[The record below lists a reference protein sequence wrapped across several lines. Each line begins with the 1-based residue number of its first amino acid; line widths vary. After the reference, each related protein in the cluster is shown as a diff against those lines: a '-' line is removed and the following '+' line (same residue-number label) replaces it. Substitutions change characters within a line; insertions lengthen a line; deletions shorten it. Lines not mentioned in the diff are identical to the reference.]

1 MAGAM
6 YRFKGS
12 AYELMSVLSVIL
24 FEKQD
29 LSEVIRR
36 YENHSEEKAQMP
48 CWPTLFDTMDF

>member
-36 YENHSEEKAQMP
+36 YENHSKEKAQMP